1 LRLIEVSAGQ
11 ATLVQVELRKL
22 CYLNAVKSERSKVI
36 TSEVIEELL
45 VEADVLPIKM
55 KMLQISITN
64 FTSIENTTAGG
75 ISYLRDKSHLD
86 FPIHTL
92 KGLVI
97 FGSEFISEISNLD
110 SGTSYIIVEEPK
122 YLFAFLYQKF
132 QGIRVAS
139 NLEQY
144 SKSTHKYI
152 HSSTRVSSSARIHR
166 DVVIGK
172 NSVIS
177 DGVSI
182 YDSTV
187 IGDNVHV
194 KDNSVIGGSGFGY
207 AVRAG
212 YPPLKIPH
220 LGGVII
226 GDNVD
231 IGSCSTIDRGTFA
244 STIIS
249 EATKIDNGVHI
260 AHNVRIGKRTIVI
273 AHAEISGSVEIGEDC
288 WIAPNVSI
296 REKVKIGN
304 NVLVGLGSVVIKDI
318 GSDKVVAGVP
328 ARPIRK
334 RD

>member
-1 LRLIEVSAGQ
+1 
-11 ATLVQVELRKL
+11 VQPEP
-22 CYLNAVKSERSKVI
+22 SKII
-36 TSEVIEELL
+36 TSRVFQDLLTEV
-45 VEADVLPIKM
+45 DMPPIKM
-55 KMLQISITN
+55 KILKMSMTN
-64 FTSIENTTAGG
+64 FTSIENTTIDG
-75 ISYLRDKSHLD
+75 ISYLRDKSHLN
-86 FPIHTL
+86 FPLDTL

-97 FGSEFISEISNLD
+97 FGPEFISEISNLD
-110 SGTSYIIVEEPK
+110 SGTSYVIVEEPK

-132 QGIRVAS
+132 QGVRVAY

-144 SKSTHKYI
+144 SKSIHKFI
-152 HSSTRVSSSARIHR
+152 HSSARVASSARIHR

-172 NSVIS
+172 DSVIS

-187 IGDNVHV
+187 IGENVHV

-207 AVRAG
+207 AVRVS

-226 GDNVD
+226 GNNVD
-231 IGSCSTIDRGTFA
+231 IGSCNTIDRGTFV
-244 STIIS
+244 STVIS
-249 EATKIDNGVHI
+249 EDTKMDNGVHI
-260 AHNVRIGKRTIVI
+260 GHNTRIGERTIVT

-296 REKVKIGN
+296 MEKVKIGN
-304 NVLVGLGSVVIKDI
+304 NVLVGLGSVVIKNI
-318 GSDKVVAGVP
+318 ESNIVVAGVP